1 MSEILEKFVKNLGKL
16 DEYYVL
22 RQEKEQVIIGT
33 KIKFLEHR
41 PDMVQLFRSF
51 SPAPITKE
59 FPVFFLVTTSLKTS
73 PLDKSFLQNNLPL
86 LSINKHKGKLSVE
99 GIKNLLEDFIMNNFK
114 Y

>member
-33 KIKFLEHR
+33 KINFLEHR
-41 PDMVQLFRSF
+41 PEITQIFRSF
-51 SPAPITKE
+51 QPDPITKE
-59 FPVFFLVTTSLKTS
+59 LPVFFLVTVSLKPS
-73 PLDKSFLQNNLPL
+73 PLDKFFLQNNLPL
-86 LSINKHKGKLSVE
+86 LSINKHKGKLTVE

>member
-33 KIKFLEHR
+33 KINFLEYKPEIMQVFSTYE
-41 PDMVQLFRSF
+41 PD
-51 SPAPITKE
+51 PIIKE
-59 FPVFFLVTTSLKTS
+59 LPVFFLVTASLKTS

-86 LSINKHKGKLSVE
+86 LSINKHKGKLTVE